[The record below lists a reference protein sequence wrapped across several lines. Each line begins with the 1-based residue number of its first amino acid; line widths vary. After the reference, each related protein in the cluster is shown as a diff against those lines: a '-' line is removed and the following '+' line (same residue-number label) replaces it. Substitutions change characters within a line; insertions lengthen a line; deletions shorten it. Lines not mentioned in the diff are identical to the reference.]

1 MKPEKG
7 EDVRVLMLA
16 LIAGLAAPAW
26 AQEIDSIQLLSQ
38 GEFRLLSEDLGGAL
52 SYRPQIATEPLGTTG
67 FDVGLAL
74 TAARLKN
81 TDILERATSDG
92 APTRGCRWAST
103 SASCTPRFRGAT
115 SSITAASCATPSSR
129 EA

>member
-38 GEFRLLSEDLGGAL
+38 GEFRLLSEDLGGVGIKLVLFNFNLEADK
-52 SYRPQIATEPLGTTG
+52 TG
-67 FDVGLAL
+67 DVTGYSAKVGL
-74 TAARLKN
+74 
-81 TDILERATSDG
+81 
-92 APTRGCRWAST
+92 
-103 SASCTPRFRGAT
+103 RF
-115 SSITAASCATPSSR
+115 
-129 EA
+129 